1 MEERWD
7 AFQNMRDPRKS
18 LIHIVLLLSLPLS
31 DFGDSLCGPSQIM
44 TCSSSWKTE

>member
-31 DFGDSLCGPSQIM
+31 DFGDFSVWPLPNNDLLLLL
-44 TCSSSWKTE
+44 EN